1 MIKTPLFIELERNKK
16 QQKQSNRQAYI
27 DNRQKKNENPD
38 VHSHSNN
45 RRASSLRFRSNASMA
60 TTSPAKT
67 NSNSDQK
74 DQNSNF
80 FSKIGVDRKKSKV
93 QFSNSS
99 AAVKTTKELKLGYSE
114 FYLSLTLLQNYQ
126 EMNFTGFRKILK
138 KHDKIT
144 ETEYGLNFRLD
155 RVEKTAFFSNNSVNN
170 LILQVEA
177 VMTELEDGDR
187 SKAMKRLRV
196 PPLDKTKDYP
206 IWVVYRVG
214 FFTGVL
220 LMTLTMLVYK
230 SFLIVNLSE
239 RNLEEVQN
247 QIANDN
253 KNNNTEDLL
262 SRYNREA
269 DEIVTPDLI
278 DPRLNNETHQ
288 TDSNQEKIP
297 VSSLS
302 VSYRLVRYFWLLRPL
317 LFTWIFITFL
327 GVNIY
332 AFKCVGVNHVLIFEI
347 DPRDHLGHIHFLEIG
362 TALGIVWA
370 GCMNL
375 YASSLLHELYYEENQ
390 ENLLNGA
397 FHYMYRNFW
406 GWLNLVILRFFGNP
420 KVNV

>member
-27 DNRQKKNENPD
+27 DNRQKRNENPD

-99 AAVKTTKELKLGYSE
+99 AAVKTTKELNLGYSE
-114 FYLSLTLLQNYQ
+114 FYLSLTLLRNYQ
-126 EMNFTGFRKILK
+126 EMDFTSFRKILK

-144 ETEYGLNFRLD
+144 ETEHGLNFRLD

-220 LMTLTMLVYK
+220 LMTLTMLIYK

-247 QIANDN
+247 QIANS
-253 KNNNTEDLL
+253 NNDTEDLL

-278 DPRLNNETHQ
+278 DPKLNNETHQ

-406 GWLNLVILRFFGNP
+406 G
-420 KVNV
+420 